1 MKNLIFI
8 SFILII
14 LFKTGNVLSDNNIFN
29 VNNIEI
35 SQETSK
41 NKEKLVNTAF
51 KKAFN
56 ELINRLLMEE
66 DYKRISNTNL
76 AQIKKLIS
84 YYQILNENKDTTKNR
99 KIKYN
104 VFFDKDRMHS
114 FFYNQDILYSD
125 IINTEVILFPLLK
138 KREQYFIYKKNY
150 FYENWNNEK
159 FDNLIEYTLP
169 AENIEN
175 IQKINSYKG
184 NIYNSHIVIWP

>member
-14 LFKTGNVLSDNNIFN
+14 LFKTGNVFSDNNIFN

-41 NKEKLVNTAF
+41 NKENQVNTAF

-66 DYKRISNTNL
+66 DYKRISNVNL
-76 AQIKKLIS
+76 VQIKRLIS
-84 YYQILNENKDTTKNR
+84 YYQILNENKGSNKNN
-99 KIKYN
+99 KIKFN

-138 KREQYFIYKKNY
+138 KKDQY
-150 FYENWNNEK
+150 
-159 FDNLIEYTLP
+159 LIIHLTLM
-169 AENIEN
+169 
-175 IQKINSYKG
+175 QL
-184 NIYNSHIVIWP
+184 